1 MSEKN
6 SMNADTNARQNQF
19 SDDEIDLGKLL
30 SIILEGR
37 LIIALTV
44 ALFAIGGLIYGQLA
58 TPIYTADALIQYED
72 KAPSLPGFDDMSEM
86 FAAESSSS
94 AEIEIIK
101 SRLVIGAV
109 VDELALTNVSEPNY
123 FPIVGATIARRHS
136 GGGLSDAGSGSSYAW
151 GGEQIEVLEF
161 DPGGFGT
168 STAFRLVAEGQ
179 EKYSLWVDGQKII
192 DGIVGAAA
200 SSQDQ
205 GVEIKLANLVANKGA
220 EFEIQK
226 LSRQAVILDIQNK
239 LRVSEKGKD
248 TGIIVLS
255 IEGPDERRISNII
268 DSVSANYYFQ
278 NIQRMAAEAEKSL
291 AFLNQQIPR
300 VKDELLEAEEAL
312 HDYRMQRSSVDL
324 SLETESALESLVQ
337 IEADISTMSISEA
350 EISRSFTP
358 RHPNYI
364 SFKRQQANLLSQKAK
379 LVKKLESLP
388 DTQQVVLRLMRDF
401 EVNQAIY
408 VALQNKRQE
417 LSVIK
422 AGTVGSVRILDNAQ
436 VKPDAVSPKKA
447 LILVLASLLG
457 GMLGLGF
464 VLLKSAFK
472 PGVTDPKVFEE
483 IGLNVQAI
491 IPLSDSERA
500 HGDGVKKRRRSRLSV
515 GQPAKAEKGFLLAES
530 HSADLAVEALRSLRT
545 SLHFA
550 MLGATNNVVMIS
562 SANPGVG
569 KSFVTSNLSI
579 LIASLG
585 DKRVLLVD
593 TDMRRGYIHKRFGF
607 EPKGGLSELLSGES
621 QLADVARHT
630 SIAGLDMVTRGAI
643 PTNPSELLMG
653 RLFGEFI
660 NQASSEYDLVILD
673 TPPILA
679 VTDPAVIGAYAATS
693 LMVARFE
700 VCSLKQV
707 ATAVQRFELNG
718 VDVKGLIFNAV
729 ERKSGSYYYDYG
741 YYNYEYKSDS

>member
-109 VDELALTNVSEPNY
+109 VDELALTNASEPNY

-255 IEGPDERRISNII
+255 IEGPDKRRISNIV

-278 NIQRMAAEAEKSL
+278 NIQRMAAEA
-291 AFLNQQIPR
+291 
-300 VKDELLEAEEAL
+300 
-312 HDYRMQRSSVDL
+312 
-324 SLETESALESLVQ
+324 
-337 IEADISTMSISEA
+337 
-350 EISRSFTP
+350 
-358 RHPNYI
+358 
-364 SFKRQQANLLSQKAK
+364 
-379 LVKKLESLP
+379 
-388 DTQQVVLRLMRDF
+388 
-401 EVNQAIY
+401 
-408 VALQNKRQE
+408 
-417 LSVIK
+417 
-422 AGTVGSVRILDNAQ
+422 
-436 VKPDAVSPKKA
+436 
-447 LILVLASLLG
+447 
-457 GMLGLGF
+457 
-464 VLLKSAFK
+464 
-472 PGVTDPKVFEE
+472 
-483 IGLNVQAI
+483 
-491 IPLSDSERA
+491 
-500 HGDGVKKRRRSRLSV
+500 
-515 GQPAKAEKGFLLAES
+515 
-530 HSADLAVEALRSLRT
+530 
-545 SLHFA
+545 
-550 MLGATNNVVMIS
+550 
-562 SANPGVG
+562 
-569 KSFVTSNLSI
+569 
-579 LIASLG
+579 
-585 DKRVLLVD
+585 
-593 TDMRRGYIHKRFGF
+593 
-607 EPKGGLSELLSGES
+607 
-621 QLADVARHT
+621 
-630 SIAGLDMVTRGAI
+630 
-643 PTNPSELLMG
+643 
-653 RLFGEFI
+653 
-660 NQASSEYDLVILD
+660 
-673 TPPILA
+673 
-679 VTDPAVIGAYAATS
+679 
-693 LMVARFE
+693 
-700 VCSLKQV
+700 
-707 ATAVQRFELNG
+707 
-718 VDVKGLIFNAV
+718 
-729 ERKSGSYYYDYG
+729 
-741 YYNYEYKSDS
+741 